1 MRMVGTIMMI
11 RVRMV
16 MRCEDEYEE
25 DEDDALVVRK
35 AAGWEASAS
44 N

>member
-1 MRMVGTIMMI
+1 MMRMVGTIMMI

-25 DEDDALVVRK
+25 DEDDAVVRK
-35 AAGWEASAS
+35 AGGWEASAS